1 MKAMLLAAGL
11 GQRMGER
18 SVDCPKPLLP
28 IGDSTLIERHL
39 KALQVAGFEDV
50 VINVWYLADQIK
62 NKLSDGSAY
71 GLNIR
76 YSEEDERLETG
87 GGIKFALPL
96 LGEDPFL
103 LISSDVLTNMNY
115 GVFRAGL
122 ADDADGHLMLVDNP
136 GHHPQGDFSLIDDRL
151 ALRERQLTYS
161 GIGVFRVEPF
171 HAFKE
176 RVFPLRDVLFPL
188 LQQNRLTGQRWDGY
202 WSDVGTPARLS
213 QAETDIHAGRCP
225 SFN

>member
-18 SVDCPKPLLP
+18 SVACPKPLLP

-76 YSEEDERLETG
+76 
-87 GGIKFALPL
+87 
-96 LGEDPFL
+96 
-103 LISSDVLTNMNY
+103 
-115 GVFRAGL
+115 
-122 ADDADGHLMLVDNP
+122 
-136 GHHPQGDFSLIDDRL
+136 
-151 ALRERQLTYS
+151 
-161 GIGVFRVEPF
+161 
-171 HAFKE
+171 
-176 RVFPLRDVLFPL
+176 
-188 LQQNRLTGQRWDGY
+188 
-202 WSDVGTPARLS
+202 
-213 QAETDIHAGRCP
+213 
-225 SFN
+225 

>member
-18 SVDCPKPLLP
+18 SLDCPKPLLT

-39 KALQVAGFEDV
+39 KALQLAGFEDV

-62 NKLSDGSAY
+62 NKLGDGSAY

-76 YSEEDERLETG
+76 YSEESERLETG

-96 LGEDPFL
+96 LGEHPFL

-115 GVFRAGL
+115 GAFRDGL
-122 ADDADGHLMLVDNP
+122 AGDADGHLMLVDNP
-136 GHHPQGDFSLIDDRL
+136 NHHPQGDFSLIDSRL
-151 ALRERQLTYS
+151 GLSEQRLTYS
-161 GIGVFRVEPF
+161 GIGVFRAEPF
-171 HAFKE
+171 HASKKT
-176 RVFPLRDVLFPL
+176 VFPLRDVLFPL

-213 QAETDIHAGRCP
+213 QAETDIRAGRCP

>member
-18 SVDCPKPLLP
+18 SLDCPKPLLP
-28 IGDSTLIERHL
+28 IGDTTLIERHL

-62 NKLSDGSAY
+62 NKLGDGSAY
-71 GLNIR
+71 ELNIR
-76 YSEEDERLETG
+76 YSEENERLETG

-103 LISSDVLTNMNY
+103 LISSDVLTNMDY
-115 GVFRAGL
+115 GAFAAGL

-136 GHHPQGDFSLIDDRL
+136 DHHPQGDFSLVGNRL
-151 ALRERQLTYS
+151 ALSEQRLTYS
-161 GIGVFRVEPF
+161 GIGVFRAEPF
-171 HAFKE
+171 HESKDT
-176 RVFPLRDVLFPL
+176 VFPLRDVLFPL
-188 LQQNRLTGQRWDGY
+188 LHHNRLTGQKWDGY

-213 QAETDIHAGRCP
+213 QAEADIRVGRCP

>member
-18 SVDCPKPLLP
+18 SLDCPKPLLP

-39 KALQVAGFEDV
+39 KALQLAGFEDV

-62 NKLSDGSAY
+62 NKLGDGSAY

-76 YSEEDERLETG
+76 YSEESERLETG

-96 LGEDPFL
+96 LGEQPFL

-115 GVFRAGL
+115 GAFRDGL
-122 ADDADGHLMLVDNP
+122 AGDADGHLMLVDNP
-136 GHHPQGDFSLIDDRL
+136 DHHPQGDFSLIDSRL
-151 ALRERQLTYS
+151 GLSEQRLTYS
-161 GIGVFRVEPF
+161 GIGVFRAEPF
-171 HAFKE
+171 HASKKT
-176 RVFPLRDVLFPL
+176 VFPLRDVLFPL
-188 LQQNRLTGQRWDGY
+188 LPQNRLTGQRWDGY

-213 QAETDIHAGRCP
+213 QAETDIRVGRCP

>member
-18 SVDCPKPLLP
+18 SVACPKPLLP

-76 YSEEDERLETG
+76 YSEEDERFETG

-103 LISSDVLTNMNY
+103 LISSDVLTNMDY
-115 GVFRAGL
+115 GALRVGL

-136 GHHPQGDFSLIDDRL
+136 DHHPQGDFSLVDNRL
-151 ALRERQLTYS
+151 TLSEQRLTYS
-161 GIGVFRVEPF
+161 GIGVFRAKPF
-171 HAFKE
+171 HASKE
-176 RVFPLRDVLFPL
+176 TVFPLRDVLSQL
-188 LQQNRLTGQRWDGY
+188 LHQNRLTGQRWNGY

-213 QAETDIHAGRCP
+213 QAEADIRVGRCP

>member
-18 SVDCPKPLLP
+18 SVACPKPLLP

-103 LISSDVLTNMNY
+103 LISSDVLTNINY
-115 GVFRAGL
+115 GAFRDGL
-122 ADDADGHLMLVDNP
+122 ADDEDGHLMLVDNP
-136 GHHPQGDFSLIDDRL
+136 GHHPQGDFSLIDNRL
-151 ALRERQLTYS
+151 ALRERRLTYS

-171 HAFKE
+171 HTFKE

-213 QAETDIHAGRCP
+213 QAETDIRAGRCP

>member
-18 SVDCPKPLLP
+18 SIDCPKPLLP

-62 NKLSDGSAY
+62 NKLGNGSAY
-71 GLNIR
+71 ELNIR
-76 YSEEDERLETG
+76 YSEENERLETG

-115 GVFRAGL
+115 GAFREGL
-122 ADDADGHLMLVDNP
+122 ADDTDGHLMLVDNP
-136 GHHPQGDFSLIDDRL
+136 DYHPQGDFSLIYNRL
-151 ALRERQLTYS
+151 ALSGQRLTYS
-161 GIGVFRVEPF
+161 GIGIFRAEPF
-171 HAFKE
+171 YASKE
-176 RVFPLRDVLFPL
+176 TVFPLRDVLFPL
-188 LQQNRLTGQRWDGY
+188 LYQNRLTGQRWDGY

-213 QAETDIHAGRCP
+213 QAETDIRVGRCP